1 MGETEQKQIF
11 DHWLKEHKGLFFKF
25 VRAYAFTQNDRDDLF
40 QEIAVQVWRSI
51 PNFKGDAAVTTWIYR
66 ITINTAIAW
75 SRKEKKHQEGRQSLI
90 ESEHLLKDANQPDSR
105 LDWLY
110 EQISQLNEVD
120 RTLTLLLLD
129 GFSYKEMSKIIGIS
143 ESNVGVK
150 INRIKK
156 VLITKS
162 QKNHSH
168 HGI

>member
-1 MGETEQKQIF
+1 MQESEQKEIF
-11 DHWLKEHKGLFFKF
+11 HRWMEEYKGLFFKF
-25 VRAYAFTQNDRDDLF
+25 VRAYAFNQVDREDLF

-51 PNFKGDAAVTTWIYR
+51 PNFKGDSAVTTWLYR
-66 ITINTAIAW
+66 ITINTSISW
-75 SRKEKKHQEGRQSLI
+75 SRKEKKHQEGRSSLV
-90 ESEHLLKDANQPDSR
+90 ESEHLLKEANQPDPR

-110 EQISQLNEVD
+110 NQISGLNDVD

-156 VLITKS
+156 TLITKS
-162 QKNHSH
+162 QEKQSH

>member
-1 MGETEQKQIF
+1 MGESEQKRIF
-11 DHWLKEHKGLFFKF
+11 DEWLKEHKGLFFKF
-25 VRAYAFTQNDRDDLF
+25 VRAYAFTENDRDDLF
-40 QEIAVQVWRSI
+40 QEIAIQVWRSI
-51 PNFKGDAAVTTWIYR
+51 PNFKGNAAVTTWIYR
-66 ITINTAIAW
+66 ITINTALAW
-75 SRKEKKHQEGRQSLI
+75 SRKEKKHQEGRSSLV
-90 ESEHLLKDANQPDSR
+90 ESEHLLKEANQPDPR

-110 EQISQLNEVD
+110 NQISGLNDVD

-162 QKNHSH
+162 QEKQN

>member
-1 MGETEQKQIF
+1 MGESEQQRIF
-11 DHWLKEHKGLFFKF
+11 DEWLKEHKGLFFKF
-25 VRAYAFTQNDRDDLF
+25 VRAYAFTENDRDDLF
-40 QEIAVQVWRSI
+40 QEIAIQVWRSI

-75 SRKEKKHQEGRQSLI
+75 SRKEKKHQQGRSSLI
-90 ESEHLLKDANQPDSR
+90 ESEHLLKEANQPDSR

-110 EQISQLNEVD
+110 EQISGLNEVD

-143 ESNVGVK
+143 EGNVGVK

-162 QKNHSH
+162 QEKQN